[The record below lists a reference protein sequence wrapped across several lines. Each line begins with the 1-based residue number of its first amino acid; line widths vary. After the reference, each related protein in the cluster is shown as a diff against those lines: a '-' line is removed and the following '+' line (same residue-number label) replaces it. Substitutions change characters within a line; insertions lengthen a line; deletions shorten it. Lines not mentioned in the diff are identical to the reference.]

1 MPGTPPRDPRLC
13 PALEVALPADSPG
26 RDPGHRAD
34 NSPWLFLFGSGE
46 WHRVTARAWW
56 TDRRGREV
64 VQVEWH
70 AGGSTFDET
79 YVVDRERMRE
89 V

>member
-1 MPGTPPRDPRLC
+1 MPPRDPKQC
-13 PALEVALPADSPG
+13 PALERALPADSPG
-26 RDPGHRAD
+26 RDPGHRDD

-46 WHRVTARAWW
+46 WHPVSVRGWW
-56 TDRRGREV
+56 TDRHGRQV

-70 AGGSTFDET
+70 ADGSTWEES
-79 YVVDRERMRE
+79 YLAEPEKMRE